1 MMYGISENDLQLR
14 YIGYHSKKES
24 KIQKTV
30 QKKVS
35 VSENSETE
43 KTADAEKNSRLTE
56 KESAVTDFIR
66 RHPDKKRGV
75 MEMVQ
80 AGKSVRKACGAEGVD
95 TQSMSMSEYQSYIS
109 SLLGKIPFAPTRP
122 YDEEAVF
129 ISQEG
134 WEQMKND
141 PEYEAWVLGYTK
153 VNRSVPDPF
162 FGMGSA
168 GSYGIEH
175 FGASIDEHNGHSY
188 SKLYGGSASAARG
201 MYQTESRGGMTYKAS
216 KNRDI
221 AKQLEKE
228 RLKKKRLQ
236 KAKQEK
242 KTRKELEE
250 HMLLMK
256 QLADHA
262 SQQGIQMHNLQINEQ
277 AAAAFYETGFLFP
290 DHMPHSVINCS

>member
-1 MMYGISENDLQLR
+1 MYGINVNDLQQR
-14 YIGYHSKKES
+14 YMEYHSKKGTVP
-24 KIQKTV
+24 KTG

-35 VSENSETE
+35 AAENSQTE
-43 KTADAEKNSRLTE
+43 KTAAAENHSRITE

-80 AGKSVRKACGAEGVD
+80 AGKSVRKACGAEDVD

-129 ISQEG
+129 ISEEG

-153 VNRSVPDPF
+153 INRSVPDPF

-175 FGASIDEHNGHSY
+175 FGASIDEHNGHGY
-188 SKLYGGSASAARG
+188 SKLYGGSASAARS
-201 MYQTESRGGMTYKAS
+201 MFQAESKGGMTYKAS

-221 AKQLEKE
+221 AKRLEKE
-228 RLKKKRLQ
+228 RLEKKRLQ
-236 KAKQEK
+236 KEKQEK
-242 KTRKELEE
+242 KARKEQEE
-250 HMLLMK
+250 HILQMK
-256 QLADHA
+256 QRANHA
-262 SQQGIQMHNLQINEQ
+262 LQQGIQMYDPQMNQE
-277 AAAAFYETGFLFP
+277 AAAAIYETGFLFQG
-290 DHMPHSVINCS
+290 